1 MSDYSWLEPIER
13 RTREIREETQRIKDE
28 TEKMK
33 QETHNLQ
40 VPDDAPWLN
49 LSQEEVDELRNK
61 KHELTEYGKQRLRE
75 LMNINPTH
83 EEMLE
88 EAERREAENK
98 ALAALDELYEKHGD
112 AMLKLAEIEK
122 DEWERR
128 ERADTVLARYNAVYN
143 DECSGMPHGTP
154 ITPEHMQALALE
166 CMVDALICENMNV
179 EYNVIAIDDIKDLIE
194 GLYRQS
200 NEFLERV
207 RTVQEQAQGHSKTD
221 LDAL

>member
-1 MSDYSWLEPIER
+1 MTDYSWLEPMER
-13 RTREIREETQRIKDE
+13 RTKEIREETQRIKDE

-33 QETHNLQ
+33 QETHNLP

-49 LSQEEVDELRNK
+49 LSREEVEELRNK
-61 KHELTEYGKQRLRE
+61 KHELTEYGKQRLKE
-75 LMNINPTH
+75 LMGNQVNS
-83 EEMLE
+83 
-88 EAERREAENK
+88 EAEKK
-98 ALAALDELYEKHGD
+98 AIDALDELYEKHGD

-128 ERADTVLARYNAVYN
+128 ERADTVLARYNAFYN

-166 CMVDALICENMNV
+166 CMIDALRCENMNV
-179 EYNVIAIDDIKDLIE
+179 EYDVIAVDDIKDLIE

-200 NEFLERV
+200 NEFLKR
-207 RTVQEQAQGHSKTD
+207 VQELKDSADGV
-221 LDAL
+221 A

>member
-1 MSDYSWLEPIER
+1 MNEDMPWVNL
-13 RTREIREETQRIKDE
+13 TQ
-28 TEKMK
+28 
-33 QETHNLQ
+33 QE
-40 VPDDAPWLN
+40 V
-49 LSQEEVDELRNK
+49 EELRNK
-61 KHELTEYGKQRLRE
+61 KYELTEYGKHRLKD

-88 EAERREAENK
+88 EAARRESENK

-128 ERADTVLARYNAVYN
+128 ERADTVLARYNRFYN
-143 DECSGMPHGTP
+143 EECSGMPHGTP
-154 ITPEHMQALALE
+154 ITPEHMQAMTLE

-179 EYNVIAIDDIKDLIE
+179 EYNAIAIDDIKDLIE

-200 NEFLERV
+200 DEFLKRV
-207 RTVQEQAQGHSKTD
+207 QKFKDSADGVA
-221 LDAL
+221 

>member
-1 MSDYSWLEPIER
+1 MLW
-13 RTREIREETQRIKDE
+13 IKMNND
-28 TEKMK
+28 MPWV
-33 QETHNLQ
+33 NLT
-40 VPDDAPWLN
+40 
-49 LSQEEVDELRNK
+49 QEEVEELRNK
-61 KHELTEYGKQRLRE
+61 KHELTEYGKQRLKE
-75 LMNINPTH
+75 LIYKQDMKKMEDAAKNLVLENLTH

-88 EAERREAENK
+88 IAEKREAENK

-128 ERADTVLARYNAVYN
+128 ERADTVLARYNAFYN

-154 ITPEHMQALALE
+154 ITPEHMQAMTLE
-166 CMVDALICENMNV
+166 CMIDALRCENMNV
-179 EYNVIAIDDIKDLIE
+179 EYNVIDIEDIKDLIA

-207 RTVQEQAQGHSKTD
+207 RKNNER
-221 LDAL
+221 